1 METTGQPILS
11 WEALLQAA
19 AKVAGAAPS
28 EPKAP
33 SIKVLS
39 LHSGPSGGKHETAYA
54 LVDSGA
60 THPLRRA
67 SGIGEWQAASPV
79 VVHLAGGEVVELR
92 MNSAGTLLVP
102 SSGMTRTTSTAPIV
116 PLGSLV
122 GVLGYRME
130 WHGSRCRLTSREGDV
145 LNLRVRDGCPE
156 VTEQQALDLIAKI
169 EDKKL
174 QTLRTST
181 EATRG
186 AVRESMLVLNRSWF
200 DHLISYCRSGIG
212 SEALSAIQSAPF
224 FQEVPQEALR
234 GLSEADPISNGW
246 DALRGLQHLNRR
258 TRKKLWASKN
268 WVVHLF
274 AGKKQNEEVMFLER
288 QGFAVLELDI
298 ERGKSHDICNPLVWR
313 AIEWA
318 ARNGRISTVIGGP
331 PQSTFMLRRSM
342 RPGPEALRSNEFPY
356 GGWNGQPD
364 KDRRVVDRH
373 TGLFAKMVY
382 LHALATA
389 GRCAYP
395 SEPGDF
401 KEVGFM
407 LEQPRDPRGY
417 LLFSDPL
424 AVDAVSFWRTSLW
437 ILYAEEAGLSTFS
450 FDMSSLGKALSRQTT
465 VGTNLPLRQIDGLK
479 GRVQDDPYPPVRAPP
494 SVWTREFSEI
504 VSIAVREQ
512 RITPRMLKMSAEQ
525 WKEHVRK
532 GHLPFR
538 SDCMTCVTA
547 GATGRRHSRV
557 EHPSCFVL
565 SADVSGPL
573 KIPGLDADARGAFP
587 KPHKY
592 MFVAK
597 LKVPRTFI
605 DDGRGIAVDVD
616 PGELEADLPPEE
628 GSFDFEELKP
638 EEVEDE
644 SKKVLGDIGGADEVP
659 EGDAEEI
666 DDEDDP
672 QPPAPDPG
680 EALDVTGP
688 DTVNLV
694 FATAMIDNK
703 GATVLEAIQD
713 VVMYCWSLNIPIVR
727 FHCDRGM
734 EFYAK
739 ATRQWVKYH
748 GMRFTTSEGGLH
760 QQNGMVENAVRYIKQ
775 RARTLLI
782 GAKLPQRLWPQAITM
797 AASMQRASVLGME
810 TRLAA
815 PFGAKVLVRRR
826 EYGGTAEPGKPDD
839 LAPRWLEGRYL
850 GLSETVRRGHLVYLS
865 GDDGE
870 KFIHTVNVRVGLEDQ
885 PPPGPEVEADLPGPP
900 SRRLRGKASGSGDVV
915 SVSKAETVV
924 GSEELKLRAQ
934 KLLEEW
940 SQEEAEKLLIHVALS
955 LNPNDRVFGVF
966 RHGGRVGLTKATYDH
981 PWIAEIFVKAMVG
994 RCPEAEFSAVYV
1006 SVNTTREIHIDSNNL
1021 TGMSNYVYPLAMPSK
1036 GGGLWIELADGDVV
1050 RGKIVEMQDKKGH
1063 GHFGCVQPLLP
1074 GHVVSFNPHRRHAVL
1089 PWKGLRVV
1097 FVGYTPGVP
1106 QNLLGPEREVL
1117 SRLGFPVPS
1126 EVEQSSP
1133 FVALRVLSVG
1143 ESEDKSLLQEEIEP
1157 QELEQG
1163 SAIAISDGSVL
1174 FHEVPRGEEY
1184 GAPAEDALVGRTE
1197 ELDCWDMY
1205 LPLAEG
1211 DPQKVPKAMIAS
1223 SVGVPVVAKTEV
1235 AYTKGI
1241 EVLLSNLQSP
1251 LTIVHTVDPAEAAAS
1266 FKEWVKPAEKEI
1278 SSFDKAAKKVLSSDP
1293 QIIADLR
1300 SGKAK
1305 IVPMKVVYTV
1315 KPPSEEAALE
1325 GQLYRRKVRIVA
1337 CGNMMAESG
1346 EDTYAAAAP
1355 AEVVRSSLSVASM
1368 YNWDAAVL
1376 DVTAAF
1382 LQTPLSE
1389 VRCQQRILGQ
1399 PPRALVRAGLCG
1411 EKELWEFTHAVYGLR
1426 ESPRWWGEFRDSQ
1439 MAQLNI
1445 VVGSKRIQLLQC
1457 RVEGSWWRLVD
1468 DRALVGLVVIYVD
1481 DLLICSTPT
1490 IIKAV
1495 SDAVKSLW
1503 ETSSLSW
1510 ASEGG
1515 IRFLGIEISKVEGGF
1530 ALNQEPYIKEL
1541 TRIHSIAVTQ
1551 RDLVPVSKEMS
1562 SFTAESDEA
1571 VFTTSELREAQQVAG
1586 EVLWVSQRT
1595 RPDIAYVASLIS
1607 SLSARWLLTLGSAPI
1622 NWRSAR
1628 QSTITLSTAE
1638 SELGASV
1645 EGALALISAEAL
1657 LSELDLDMAQSRLRT
1672 DSTSSL
1678 AIQRGSGSWRTRHL
1692 RIKAGW
1698 ICERLEA
1705 GDLELE
1711 HWPGERQLAD
1721 ILTKPLSSMRI
1732 RQLSQLM
1739 GLMSLEEI
1747 AEYVNLEQVEEIAE
1761 DPRYNHSED
1770 GGFANI
1776 VFVIV
1781 DGILSP
1787 SARQESNLLRWDL
1800 PSSTSHEQFLG
1811 PSPAE
1816 RGDME
1821 PKSAVERYMA
1831 NARDVSEPDFVEA
1844 AEQGFKG
1851 WYNTNDAIH
1860 IQPCVR
1866 MLGSVAGSTDAPD
1879 GAMPMVRPASGIDA
1893 PPPPPVPPPPPE
1905 GGDQSC
1911 HFPMPMTLP
1920 AFLSEVQPPRSMS
1933 KTSKQLNTQLE
1944 PELLR
1949 AVPLDVALAGWGKHW
1964 ETPDS
1969 GMFNVDPKNYTL
1981 SRPCESLDVFLSHD
1995 WASGGKQKLLSLLIV
2010 YNSRAAFLTCLVVSV
2025 LIGVLRGCKVL
2036 PDEGWTVVL
2045 GHGTYLFVFAF
2056 WQRLRTFAYRPLMV
2070 FLDKLCVA
2078 QHDEELKQK
2087 GIMGIAAF
2095 LLSSRQLMV
2104 LLTPRYLRRRS
2115 IQFMPLKTAV
2125 LLLLASACWF
2135 VLAIGWNVFSGAVRP
2150 GILRSAETGEAWN
2163 HALFLTAMMLLLTSF
2178 VLPFVFYLGMVLVA
2192 DLQEIPRQ
2200 LAVFRLEDAECFC
2213 CSNNHRHPHN
2223 GSRLPCDRQL
2233 VYNTLKQWYD
2243 EVESEAD
2250 HLETFSRMV
2259 RDELAPSIALLVGGL
2274 TLPFHYAVFTVGA
2287 SNLPYLADHVALL
2300 FGTVRAGVSSYSL
2313 FVGTL
2318 RQAVDWGTVP
2328 LASMLAV
2335 WISPPLWKAGL
2346 RLRNR
2351 WCAAIVTQAVV
2362 FFVVA
2367 MVWAPVQ
2374 VVLGLT
2380 QQDDLLPVAV
2390 FLFWLALLLTLHSP
2404 AWGKKWLAWALGD
2417 KLREPM
2423 QQAPTAAKEG
2433 FALDATMQDKTVNAE
2448 VDMCQEAVMPEK
2460 LATAVECF
2468 PSEGTVSI
2476 CSSAVFIPKRGQT
2489 RRAPPLQQPPPQKVF
2504 EKPRLEISIPESE
2517 SDLHTYP
2524 AEAVQVRNTFIHVA
2538 AEAGAE
2544 SDRLALS
2551 CPSSQVGKIH
2561 DLFTE
2566 EFQETA
2572 VKPVLNL
2579 EEALFEPRVTVPEPP
2594 RAPLAPIG
2602 PSEPQDFAETTIRP
2616 TSVPSS
2622 YAYSGRYSPA
2632 HGGAGR
2638 RCTERYSDSFSD
2650 LYPDTYPERYVGR
2663 YQDRYT
2669 EPYPDRGAGPYAE
2682 QYPMPLPERYSK
2694 RYADPYQEQHIQVSY
2709 NRYDRPYDRQYEKFP
2724 ERYVVQYPERPVEY
2738 PEPCGERY
2746 NAHQSSSLFT
2756 DPRNSRPEMP
2766 PLPQQM
2772 PPPPPS
2778 VQTPPPPLPPPP
2790 PAPKKSRS
2798 REAPV
2803 VSLGSMPEHLLGT
2816 AEYPS
2821 AGSRDHRVGGC
2832 KPCAFLVKG
2841 CQNGIMCKFC
2851 HLCDAGEKKRRQK
2864 AKKAAFKAVQRPETI
2879 SLYTK

>member
-1 METTGQPILS
+1 VENDNAQLQLELKMERSRMQRLQQVMFESEIKVQELEDGFLQLYLEYQNPGSGRDGLGVIEALAQSMRQIQELQVKALAKNQVDEEAPEMVKTAVTSLPLLGVPEGDQCGLLFQDWMTQVTTSMQDLSAGSGMWWEAVKKAVITAYSRWLGSTPLERLSIEPAAAHELVEGKWIRVNARACAMVVQSEQESGQQYCRSSKVPKFLEQQRFDDIDYNYCWKGDVLKYQQHLQAEVENIASDAVVEVNVHILMTFQDLPRQRGLRNVLHAEQKIIDSETALQSQRGQPILS

-102 SSGMTRTTSTAPIV
+102 SSGMTRTASTAPIV

-181 EATRG
+181 EATKG

-298 ERGKSHDICNPLVWR
+298 ERGKSHDLCNPLVWR

-356 GGWNGQPD
+356 GGWNGQSD

-373 TGLFAKMVY
+373 TGLFAKMIY

-479 GRVQDDPYPPVRAPP
+479 GRVQDDPYPPEHAPP

-525 WKEHVRK
+525 WKDHVRK
-532 GHLPFR
+532 GHLPF
-538 SDCMTCVTA
+538 
-547 GATGRRHSRV
+547 
-557 EHPSCFVL
+557 
-565 SADVSGPL
+565 SGPL
-573 KIPGLDADARGAFP
+573 KIPGLDADARG
-587 KPHKY
+587 
-592 MFVAK
+592 
-597 LKVPRTFI
+597 
-605 DDGRGIAVDVD
+605 
-616 PGELEADLPPEE
+616 ELDADLPSEE

-638 EEVEDE
+638 EEVEE
-644 SKKVLGDIGGADEVP
+644 KSKEVQGDIGGVDEVP
-659 EGDAEEI
+659 EGEAEEL

-870 KFIHTVNVRVGLEDQ
+870 KFIHTVNVRVGLEDH
-885 PPPGPEVEADLPGPP
+885 PLPGPEVEADLPGPP

-924 GSEELKLRAQ
+924 GSEDLKFRAQ

-940 SQEEAEKLLIHVALS
+940 SQEEAEKLLVHVALS

-981 PWIAEIFVKAMVG
+981 PWIAEIFVKALVG

-1133 FVALRVLSVG
+1133 FVALRVLSVA

-1184 GAPAEDALVGRTE
+1184 GAPAEGALVGRTE

-1211 DPQKVPKAMIAS
+1211 DPQKVPKAMSAS
-1223 SVGVPVVAKTEV
+1223 SVGVPVVAKAEV
-1235 AYTKGI
+1235 TYTKGI

-1278 SSFDKAAKKVLSSDP
+1278 LSFDKAAKKVLSSDP

-1368 YNWDAAVL
+1368 NNWDAAVL

-1445 VVGSKRIQLLQC
+1445 VVGSKRIKLLQC

-1495 SDAVKSLW
+1495 SEAVKSLW

-1541 TRIHSIAVTQ
+1541 TRIHSIAETQ

-1607 SLSARWLLTLGSAPI
+1607 SLSARAPRRAVKIGKKCMGFLQRTAQQHLWIRATSPQLTAWTDASYAPDGGRSHTGWLITLGEAPI

-1657 LSELDLDMAQSRLRT
+1657 LSELDLDMTQSRLRT

-1698 ICERLEA
+1698 ICERLVA

-1711 HWPGERQLAD
+1711 HWPGDRQLAD

-1732 RQLSQLM
+1732 RQLSQLI
-1739 GLMSLEEI
+1739 GL
-1747 AEYVNLEQVEEIAE
+1747 A
-1761 DPRYNHSED
+1761 
-1770 GGFANI
+1770 
-1776 VFVIV
+1776 
-1781 DGILSP
+1781 
-1787 SARQESNLLRWDL
+1787 
-1800 PSSTSHEQFLG
+1800 G
-1811 PSPAE
+1811 PHL
-1816 RGDME
+1816 
-1821 PKSAVERYMA
+1821 
-1831 NARDVSEPDFVEA
+1831 N
-1844 AEQGFKG
+1844 GFK
-1851 WYNTNDAIH
+1851 
-1860 IQPCVR
+1860 
-1866 MLGSVAGSTDAPD
+1866 
-1879 GAMPMVRPASGIDA
+1879 
-1893 PPPPPVPPPPPE
+1893 
-1905 GGDQSC
+1905 
-1911 HFPMPMTLP
+1911 
-1920 AFLSEVQPPRSMS
+1920 
-1933 KTSKQLNTQLE
+1933 
-1944 PELLR
+1944 
-1949 AVPLDVALAGWGKHW
+1949 
-1964 ETPDS
+1964 
-1969 GMFNVDPKNYTL
+1969 
-1981 SRPCESLDVFLSHD
+1981 
-1995 WASGGKQKLLSLLIV
+1995 
-2010 YNSRAAFLTCLVVSV
+2010 
-2025 LIGVLRGCKVL
+2025 
-2036 PDEGWTVVL
+2036 
-2045 GHGTYLFVFAF
+2045 
-2056 WQRLRTFAYRPLMV
+2056 
-2070 FLDKLCVA
+2070 
-2078 QHDEELKQK
+2078 
-2087 GIMGIAAF
+2087 
-2095 LLSSRQLMV
+2095 
-2104 LLTPRYLRRRS
+2104 
-2115 IQFMPLKTAV
+2115 
-2125 LLLLASACWF
+2125 
-2135 VLAIGWNVFSGAVRP
+2135 
-2150 GILRSAETGEAWN
+2150 
-2163 HALFLTAMMLLLTSF
+2163 
-2178 VLPFVFYLGMVLVA
+2178 VLVA
-2192 DLQEIPRQ
+2192 MMVLSQ
-2200 LAVFRLEDAECFC
+2200 AVSAQDPTGMAIYEPMAV
-2213 CSNNHRHPHN
+2213 
-2223 GSRLPCDRQL
+2223 DRGL
-2233 VYNTLKQWYD
+2233 MAWCMFAV
-2243 EVESEAD
+2243 
-2250 HLETFSRMV
+2250 
-2259 RDELAPSIALLVGGL
+2259 IALLWTAAWEL
-2274 TLPFHYAVFTVGA
+2274 IKYAGWQIYFSATPGA
-2287 SNLPYLADHVALL
+2287 SS
-2300 FGTVRAGVSSYSL
+2300 R
-2313 FVGTL
+2313 
-2318 RQAVDWGTVP
+2318 
-2328 LASMLAV
+2328 
-2335 WISPPLWKAGL
+2335 
-2346 RLRNR
+2346 RLRR
-2351 WCAAIVTQAVV
+2351 LQRIRDTTTEAIRSELTRSRPTGDGN
-2362 FFVVA
+2362 F
-2367 MVWAPVQ
+2367 PVE
-2374 VVLGLT
+2374 
-2380 QQDDLLPVAV
+2380 
-2390 FLFWLALLLTLHSP
+2390 
-2404 AWGKKWLAWALGD
+2404 
-2417 KLREPM
+2417 R
-2423 QQAPTAAKEG
+2423 
-2433 FALDATMQDKTVNAE
+2433 
-2448 VDMCQEAVMPEK
+2448 
-2460 LATAVECF
+2460 
-2468 PSEGTVSI
+2468 
-2476 CSSAVFIPKRGQT
+2476 
-2489 RRAPPLQQPPPQKVF
+2489 RRAQ
-2504 EKPRLEISIPESE
+2504 
-2517 SDLHTYP
+2517 D
-2524 AEAVQVRNTFIHVA
+2524 AERN
-2538 AEAGAE
+2538 
-2544 SDRLALS
+2544 
-2551 CPSSQVGKIH
+2551 
-2561 DLFTE
+2561 
-2566 EFQETA
+2566 
-2572 VKPVLNL
+2572 
-2579 EEALFEPRVTVPEPP
+2579 
-2594 RAPLAPIG
+2594 
-2602 PSEPQDFAETTIRP
+2602 
-2616 TSVPSS
+2616 
-2622 YAYSGRYSPA
+2622 
-2632 HGGAGR
+2632 
-2638 RCTERYSDSFSD
+2638 
-2650 LYPDTYPERYVGR
+2650 
-2663 YQDRYT
+2663 
-2669 EPYPDRGAGPYAE
+2669 
-2682 QYPMPLPERYSK
+2682 
-2694 RYADPYQEQHIQVSY
+2694 
-2709 NRYDRPYDRQYEKFP
+2709 YE
-2724 ERYVVQYPERPVEY
+2724 
-2738 PEPCGERY
+2738 
-2746 NAHQSSSLFT
+2746 SSSS
-2756 DPRNSRPEMP
+2756 SRGRGESTSRIPN
-2766 PLPQQM
+2766 
-2772 PPPPPS
+2772 
-2778 VQTPPPPLPPPP
+2778 TPIV
-2790 PAPKKSRS
+2790 SRS
-2798 REAPV
+2798 TV
-2803 VSLGSMPEHLLGT
+2803 YQSDQ
-2816 AEYPS
+2816 
-2821 AGSRDHRVGGC
+2821 RD
-2832 KPCAFLVKG
+2832 
-2841 CQNGIMCKFC
+2841 
-2851 HLCDAGEKKRRQK
+2851 
-2864 AKKAAFKAVQRPETI
+2864 KAVQTTGPAFAPCVPEVRTEVRREVQVPENVHIVPGNQCFHLYNPCYAFRHRGTQERVQTLRICEYCVRHRGRNPQSPTPQQSLDEILRAGMMPNFDRPGAN
-2879 SLYTK
+2879 LG